1 MKSLSAVSGEDAKR
15 TSIRNV
21 GTNIIKSPHNKV
33 DVKDI
38 DFHPK
43 PKKMRIKGFPTDID
57 INNFMNQLTFRKLSK
72 LSTKFIS
79 KISSLK

>member
-1 MKSLSAVSGEDAKR
+1 MKSLSAASGEDARKS
-15 TSIRNV
+15 SIRNL
-21 GTNIIKSPHNKV
+21 GTNIIKSPYNKV

-57 INNFMNQLTFRKLSK
+57 INNFLNQLTFKKLSK
-72 LSTKFIS
+72 LSSKFIA